1 MSQLPLAA
9 PMAVPEACTLPT
21 ADRPTRIAEWG
32 SLFTHVLATASL
44 GAQRGRIVLPAEEA
58 LAARARDLAARET
71 SCCSFFTFEFGVG
84 RDESGATTL
93 TLDVSVPPAQRAV
106 LDSFL
111 SWAEAARTSPDGV
124 A

>member
-1 MSQLPLAA
+1 MSQLPLAV

-21 ADRPTRIAEWG
+21 AEQPSRIAEWG

-44 GAQRGRIVLPAEEA
+44 GAQRGRIILPADDA

-71 SCCSFFTFEFGVG
+71 SCCSFFTFEFGAG
-84 RDESGATTL
+84 SDESGAPTL
-93 TLDVSVPPAQRAV
+93 TLDVSVPSAQRAV

-111 SWAEAARTSPDGV
+111 SWAEGVRTSPDGV